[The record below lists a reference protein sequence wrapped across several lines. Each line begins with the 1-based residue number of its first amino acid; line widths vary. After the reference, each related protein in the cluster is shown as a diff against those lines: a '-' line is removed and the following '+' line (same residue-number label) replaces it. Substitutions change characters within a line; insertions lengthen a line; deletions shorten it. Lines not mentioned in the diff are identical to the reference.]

1 MSVWTPPVITAIA
14 GTENLTD
21 KTLFSALQLPLETAP
36 GENRWQL
43 QRLSGV
49 LSLQSPEGLTQSVD
63 FVGGKS
69 KHRSREAG
77 HGAAP
82 LKKALGISAFE
93 RRHARKPRIVDATG
107 GWGQDAW
114 LMALMECE
122 VTLIEKHPIVHAL
135 LADAMARAQLD
146 EQCSDVARRISLH
159 NNDACSLL
167 TELRADVIYLDPMYP
182 HRARKKADSKK
193 GMQILQNLLGP
204 ADEIL
209 SQQLLE
215 AAMKNG
221 AMRIVVKRPK
231 GATVLEPMS
240 TFSGQLIDIQS
251 PNTRYDVYLKHTD

>member
-1 MSVWTPPVITAIA
+1 MSIWTPPVITAIA
-14 GTENLTD
+14 SSDFPADN
-21 KTLFSALQLPLETAP
+21 TLFSTLNLPLDKAS

-49 LSLQSPEGLTQSVD
+49 LSIQSPEGLTQSVD

-69 KHRSREAG
+69 RHRSREAG

-93 RRHARKPRIVDATG
+93 KRHARKPRIVDATG

-114 LMALMECE
+114 LMALMKCT
-122 VTLIEKHPIVHAL
+122 VTLIEKNPIVHAL
-135 LADAMARAQLD
+135 LADALARAQRD
-146 EQCSDVARRISLH
+146 EQCSDVARRMSLH
-159 NNDACSLL
+159 NDDACNLL
-167 TELRADVIYLDPMYP
+167 AQLSADVIYLDPMYP

-193 GMQILQNLLGP
+193 GMQILQSLLGP
-204 ADEIL
+204 VDDVL
-209 SQQLLE
+209 SRQLLE
-215 AAMKNG
+215 AAIKNG
-221 AMRIVVKRPK
+221 ATRIVVKRPK

-251 PNTRYDVYLKHTD
+251 PNTRYDVYLQHTD